1 MSHTIAIF
9 PGSFDPFTRGH
20 QALVDDALRIFDKV
34 VIGIGNN
41 VSKAGLLRIEARKQL
56 IEDLYADNPRVEVRI
71 YTGLTGDFAR
81 DQHASAIIRGV
92 RNTTDFEYERTME
105 ATNHRLHPDII
116 TVMLFTPA
124 PVADIASS
132 TVREVL
138 AFGRTVDEFMP
149 EGIDIKKNTSDY
161 YIAMMEFTAEMIA
174 GFLGGQVAGDKEAK
188 VHTVSSI
195 EEGEP
200 GALTYLTNPKYEKHL
215 YKTRASIVLV
225 NKDFTPS
232 EPVTATLIKVEDTGA
247 AVLKLL
253 QMYQAAKPRK
263 QGISERASIS
273 ERATLGEDCYVGD
286 FAVIEAGARIGADCQ
301 IYPQVYIG
309 DGVTVGDGT
318 ILYPGVK
325 IYEGCVIGSR
335 CILHAGAVIG
345 ADGFGFIPNA
355 AGGFDKIPQLGN
367 VVVEDD
373 VEIGANTCID
383 RAKTDS
389 TIIRRGVKLDN
400 LIQIGHNVQIGEN
413 TVSSAQTGIAG
424 TSKVGAQLFPRG
436 TGRHRGPRDHRR
448 QGLHRLQKRSR
459 QRRT

>member
-1 MSHTIAIF
+1 
-9 PGSFDPFTRGH
+9 
-20 QALVDDALRIFDKV
+20 
-34 VIGIGNN
+34 
-41 VSKAGLLRIEARKQL
+41 
-56 IEDLYADNPRVEVRI
+56 
-71 YTGLTGDFAR
+71 
-81 DQHASAIIRGV
+81 
-92 RNTTDFEYERTME
+92 
-105 ATNHRLHPDII
+105 
-116 TVMLFTPA
+116 
-124 PVADIASS
+124 
-132 TVREVL
+132 
-138 AFGRTVDEFMP
+138 
-149 EGIDIKKNTSDY
+149 
-161 YIAMMEFTAEMIA
+161 MMEFTAEMIA

-325 IYEGCVIGSR
+325 ILRGVRDRQPLHPACGCGDR
-335 CILHAGAVIG
+335 RRRLRLHS
-345 ADGFGFIPNA
+345 
-355 AGGFDKIPQLGN
+355 QCRRRL
-367 VVVEDD
+367 
-373 VEIGANTCID
+373 
-383 RAKTDS
+383 RQDS
-389 TIIRRGVKLDN
+389 ATGQRRRRRRRGN
-400 LIQIGHNVQIGEN
+400 
-413 TVSSAQTGIAG
+413 
-424 TSKVGAQLFPRG
+424 
-436 TGRHRGPRDHRR
+436 RR
-448 QGLHRLQKRSR
+448 
-459 QRRT
+459 